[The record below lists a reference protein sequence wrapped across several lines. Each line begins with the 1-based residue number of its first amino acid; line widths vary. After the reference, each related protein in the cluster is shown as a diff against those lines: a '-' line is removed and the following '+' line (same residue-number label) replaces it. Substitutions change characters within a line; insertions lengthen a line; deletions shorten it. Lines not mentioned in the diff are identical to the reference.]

1 MFKSKSFNLYNE
13 ETSKQTKQLYQPRR
27 MRWLK
32 FILLPVA
39 TCFVIFLV
47 VYNIDFSSESFQ
59 TNSTSV
65 SNYFNYTG
73 TIYFDGLESTKSKML
88 TNQNKLVR
96 FYGFNCINF
105 KELYPENYESSHEQI
120 PEYKNIEQRLVI
132 KLSFIDTCLLI
143 ESVGMGDIMKEII
156 KVTCFLNISV
166 PNGAF
171 NKESKF
177 FNIGTEYLQLI
188 QVKNLRAKIL
198 KNFSYLHSH
207 PLKIYI
213 KITLFD
219 KECQCAFNNMELLQR
234 NLNTTSIGKLRK
246 SRNSDNLYG
255 TTALETI
262 DPNYSTTPLTTTP
275 TPKQTARTKI
285 STKTTPSISVSDS
298 THSTTMICV
307 SPTKELISNKS
318 VSYNGH
324 IQIVDSSSKS
334 VKVVLSQV
342 DLEFWKLVYFSNY
355 SQISYVKINESDET
369 LYDATIEL
377 DFLNCNTAFV
387 FCLLSDENTTSP
399 FNCQSHQT
407 MTCDA
412 TNSWFI
418 EQSSLIIGITIAGI
432 LCSVILGSV
441 AMYCTLRFR
450 PTWLHG
456 SKRLI
461 RLVRDSQTMYLLPKN
476 FKNELYGSSK

>member
-65 SNYFNYTG
+65 SNYFDYADI
-73 TIYFDGLESTKSKML
+73 IYFDGLESTKSKML

-96 FYGFNCINF
+96 CYAFFINC
-105 KELYPENYESSHEQI
+105 KQLYPENYESSHEKI
-120 PEYKNIEQRLVI
+120 PENENIDQRLVI
-132 KLSFIDTCLLI
+132 KLSFLDTCFLI
-143 ESVGMGDIMKEII
+143 ESVGMGDNMEEII
-156 KVTCFLNISV
+156 KVNCFLNISM
-166 PNGAF
+166 PNGTF
-171 NKESKF
+171 DKESKL
-177 FNIGTEYLQLI
+177 FNTSTEYLELI
-188 QVKNLRAKIL
+188 QIKNLTAKIVINL
-198 KNFSYLHSH
+198 SDLHSH
-207 PLKIYI
+207 PFEIYI
-213 KITLFD
+213 KMTLFD
-219 KECQCAFNNMELLQR
+219 KERQCALNNMELLQR

-246 SRNSDNLYG
+246 SRSTVNLYG
-255 TTALETI
+255 TTVLETI
-262 DPNYSTTPLTTTP
+262 DPNYSTTPLSTTT
-275 TPKQTARTKI
+275 TPKQTARTKT
-285 STKTTPSISVSDS
+285 STKTTPSISVSDP

-318 VSYNGH
+318 VSYNGN

-342 DLEFWKLVYFSNY
+342 DLEFWTLVYFSNY
-355 SQISYVKINESDET
+355 SQLSYVKINETDET
-369 LYDATIEL
+369 LYDTTIEL

-456 SKRLI
+456 SKRLV